1 MYLARRKPPIQLDD
15 VIEDFKKGPERIC
28 ELLELLCG
36 IKIDMQGGKLP
47 GQENGF
53 FSTAVKNYSSRSNYW
68 TLC

>member
-47 GQENGF
+47 GQERF
-53 FSTAVKNYSSRSNYW
+53 Y
-68 TLC
+68 TLHVFYIFYIWFTYLTFV